1 MAHRSLPTQSLAYLS
16 QRARGCYCEYFL
28 FGGVS
33 KSPAQPLR
41 PTRPSP
47 FSLSL
52 SPLSLSLLPSLTPC
66 SGYDLGITGGIT
78 AARPFLTAFFP
89 AVAARQA
96 AAEGAPPPDPVAAA
110 YCKFDDPLLTFF
122 TSSAFL
128 AAAAASLFAGDL
140 SRRAG
145 RRAVLVA
152 AGFAFLAGTGLTA
165 GAVHVSMLV
174 AGRLLLGVGIGLA
187 NAAAPTFLAEVAPTH
202 RRAAC
207 GICFQLGTT
216 FAVLASQAVN
226 FVILG
231 GGAATAADSAW
242 ARHGWRLAMG
252 LAALPAAGLTAGAFL
267 VSDSPASLAYRGRE
281 AEGWAALARLRGGG
295 AAGAGG
301 GGGGGGSPGSPPS
314 ALGAAV
320 EAEWQSIRA
329 AAAEGRRS
337 AVATRPW
344 TLPFARRL
352 RPELIMACAVA
363 AGSQLNGINAIL
375 FYVAPTAASL
385 GASAR
390 GALGAAVAV
399 GGALWLGTFVSIFTA
414 DRLGRRPL
422 LIQGGV
428 QMLVC
433 EVGLAAVLARFMGR
447 EGAGG
452 PGGPALPP
460 RAAAASLAL
469 MCFFVLGFSWSW
481 GPLGW
486 VIPAEVWPLEARA
499 AGQVKRK
506 KKKGGGRRMGRGV
519 REGRRSRALHFFAS
533 SFFALSFL
541 TPSSIPTPFPAPLPP
556 SGPHYRAQLPHRRP
570 DDPILPDGPVRAA
583 LGHLP
588 PVCGFHHWVSGH
600 GRALPP

>member
-1 MAHRSLPTQSLAYLS
+1 
-16 QRARGCYCEYFL
+16 
-28 FGGVS
+28 
-33 KSPAQPLR
+33 
-41 PTRPSP
+41 
-47 FSLSL
+47 
-52 SPLSLSLLPSLTPC
+52 
-66 SGYDLGITGGIT
+66 
-78 AARPFLTAFFP
+78 
-89 AVAARQA
+89 
-96 AAEGAPPPDPVAAA
+96 
-110 YCKFDDPLLTFF
+110 LLTFF

-460 RAAAASLAL
+460 SAAAASLAL

-506 KKKGGGRRMGRGV
+506 KKGGGRRMGRGV

-533 SFFALSFL
+533 SFFASSFL